1 MNHLI
6 NRLQIEISC
15 PDEEQ
20 AFRVRHDFSN
30 YYQQQLTEIVDRV
43 CSKYIP
49 EDEWIRIDTLNIDLG
64 FLSQASF
71 GTRFPEIFLYRFEKE
86 LLQKL
91 GQFNPR
97 QREISRELSYAE
109 LLQFFLL
116 TGTLPWWA
124 EGSDLDI
131 GKISLGYLGT
141 QPSSLRRFLEENS
154 QNVTMWQRI
163 ARQLPR
169 EAGSQIILLFDVL
182 VSVIGQYKTWVDIIT
197 GKADSRT
204 IADIG
209 MLNDKIIPVV
219 LENAPVFLIKW
230 PVGHELRAILNEKL
244 FNLFPADLPGLELP
258 ISAGEEKNNTGYLQ
272 KGSGIPEW
280 NEFFQSPEEFI
291 TDKYYVR
298 HAGIV
303 LLVPFIQ
310 SFFNELGLLNGP
322 LLKNE
327 ECRHRAIH
335 LLSFLS
341 TGMDNQPEY
350 SLILE
355 KILCSTPVGEPIPL
369 NMKLEENETGAALLL
384 LESVIQH
391 WKAIKNTTVGGLRET
406 FLKRDGI
413 VSRHEQ
419 GWLVQ
424 IERKSWDVLLD
435 KMPWG
440 FSTLNLPWNDY
451 LIYTEW

>member
-6 NRLQIEISC
+6 NRLQIEITC

-30 YYQQQLTEIVDRV
+30 YYQQQLVEIVDRV
-43 CSKYIP
+43 CSKYVP
-49 EDEWIRIDTLNIDLG
+49 DDEWIRIDKLEIDMG
-64 FLSQASF
+64 YLSQASF
-71 GTRFPEIFLYRFEKE
+71 DTRFPEIFIYRFEKE

-97 QREISRELSYAE
+97 QREISRELSHAE

-124 EGSDLDI
+124 EESDMDI
-131 GKISLGYLGT
+131 GKISLEYLVS
-141 QPSSLRRFLEENS
+141 QPSSLRRFLEENG

-169 EAGSQIILLFDVL
+169 KAGSQIILLFNVL
-182 VSVIGQYKTWVDIIT
+182 VSVIDQYKSWMDVIARN
-197 GKADSRT
+197 ADSGT
-204 IADIG
+204 IPDLG
-209 MLNDKIIPVV
+209 MLNENIITVV
-219 LENAPVFLIKW
+219 LENAPVFFIKW
-230 PVGHELRAILNEKL
+230 PVGHELRAILNEKH

-258 ISAGEEKNNTGYLQ
+258 ISAPVEKNGTSFFQ
-272 KGSGIPEW
+272 TESGIPEW
-280 NEFFQSPEEFI
+280 NEFFKPREEFM

-303 LLVPFIQ
+303 LLAPFIQ
-310 SFFNELGLLNGP
+310 SFFKELGLLKG
-322 LLKNE
+322 LLWKNE
-327 ECRHRAIH
+327 ECRYRAIH
-335 LLSFLS
+335 LLNFLS

-350 SLILE
+350 SLVLE
-355 KILCSTPVGEPIPL
+355 KIICSTPVVEPIPL
-369 NMKLEENETGAALLL
+369 GIKLKENERAEALLL
-384 LESVIQH
+384 LESVIEH
-391 WKAIKNTTVGGLRET
+391 WKAIKNTTVEGLRET

-413 VSRHEQ
+413 ITRHEQ